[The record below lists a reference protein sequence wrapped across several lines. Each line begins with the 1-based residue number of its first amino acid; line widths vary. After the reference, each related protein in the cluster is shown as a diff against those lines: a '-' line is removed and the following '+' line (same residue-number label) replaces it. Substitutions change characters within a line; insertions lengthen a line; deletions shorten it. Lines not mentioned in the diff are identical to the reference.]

1 MSLLGP
7 DGRPIS
13 SASFKKAA
21 PPKLGEAFGA
31 WAGRDVQYASLPGGG
46 IVQFDLSKLTLADY
60 RAMRDHYQVNASLS
74 VLSFMMHQSDWHIES
89 KNKKIAQHCEDN
101 LREVWTQLNRSM
113 STAHW
118 AGFSPNAL
126 QWENDTG
133 GRTTTLNKI
142 KDLPP
147 EECAVNWKKVE
158 GWAPPGR
165 TPPKFNVFD
174 GIKQY
179 GMGWPIPVSNS
190 FWYPMLMEEGN
201 HEGRK
206 LLRPAFQSWF
216 FSILVHLFANRYY
229 ERFGEPVPVGRAPFE
244 DEITIQGTTMKG
256 NQYMLAL
263 LQQLRNRSVV
273 VLPNDMTDFG
283 DGKREFDYDIEY
295 LESQMRGADFERYL
309 TRLDEE
315 VSLGIFTPI
324 LLMRTSDVGSYNLG
338 TSHMQLWLWMLNALN
353 GDRKF
358 YIDKYLLRPMVDIN
372 FSKNAPDAKIVFR
385 KLGHTDSEMVR
396 AVVTEL
402 LRKDKIKPDLMELGQ
417 AAGMDFKEIKE
428 TIAPPPI
435 PGDPNDPNADPSN
448 DPNANPEQDKRIART
463 RPEDRVPPKVKA
475 RNALGMTAQDI
486 FTRVSPQV
494 ENAMRDGRFGP
505 GLDLSLGFK
514 KRVARI
520 LDEYGYSDAG
530 ERAEAFF
537 RRMDARVED
546 AVSAGDAWE
555 NSKNFLTWF
564 SNTLGREMDEVVHT
578 IYCVRCDGFQ
588 GGPYGHETN
597 ECTWNRDEDE

>member
-1 MSLLGP
+1 MGLLGP
-7 DGRPIS
+7 NGQPIS
-13 SASFKKAA
+13 SSQFRKSA

-31 WAGRDVQYASLPGGG
+31 WAGRDVQYANLPGGG
-46 IVQFDLSKLTLADY
+46 IVQFDLSKLTLADF

-74 VLSFMMHQSDWHIES
+74 VLSFMMHQSDWHIE
-89 KNKKIAQHCEDN
+89 CEDKKTAELCEEI
-101 LREVWTQLNRSM
+101 LRSVWTQLNRSM

-126 QWENDTG
+126 EWENDANK
-133 GRTTTLNKI
+133 RTIVLNKI

-174 GIKQY
+174 GIKQL

-190 FWYPMLMEEGN
+190 FWYPMLMENGN
-201 HEGRK
+201 YEGRK

-244 DEITIQGTTMKG
+244 DEINIEGTPVKG
-256 NQYMLAL
+256 NTYMLSV
-263 LQQLRNRSVV
+263 LQQLRNRAVV
-273 VLPNDMTDFG
+273 VLPNDKTDFG
-283 DGKREFDYDIEY
+283 DGKSEWDYDIEY

-358 YIDKYLLRPMVDIN
+358 YIDRYILNPIVN
-372 FSKNAPDAKIVFR
+372 YNVSPNAPRAQIVFR
-385 KLGHTDSEMVR
+385 KLGHTDTEMIR
-396 AVVTEL
+396 SLVTEL
-402 LRKDKIKPDLMELGQ
+402 LRNDKIKPDLVELGQ
-417 AAGMDFKEIKE
+417 AAGMSFTEVRE
-428 TIAPPPI
+428 TLEEPPAPD
-435 PGDPNDPNADPSN
+435 DPNNNPDVDP
-448 DPNANPEQDKRIART
+448 RT
-463 RPEDRVPPKVKA
+463 GRSRPEDRNPPKVEA
-475 RNALGMTAQDI
+475 RRALDPVRLKI
-486 FTRVSPQV
+486 LDRVRPQV
-494 ENAMRDGRFGP
+494 ENAMRDGRFCA
-505 GLDLSLGFK
+505 GLALSVGFK
-514 KRVARI
+514 NAVERT
-520 LDEYGYSDAG
+520 LTSEGFDDAG
-530 ERAEAFF
+530 DRAKSLFS
-537 RRMDARVED
+537 RVDTWVAD
-546 AVSAGDAWE
+546 AVTAGNSWSSSAEFIKVFDTALSG
-555 NSKNFLTWF
+555 
-564 SNTLGREMDEVVHT
+564 EMDRV
-578 IYCVRCDGFQ
+578 I
-588 GGPYGHETN
+588 N
-597 ECTWNRDEDE
+597 ES

>member
-1 MSLLGP
+1 VGLLGP
-7 DGRPIS
+7 DGSPIS
-13 SASFKKAA
+13 SAKFRKAD

-46 IVQFDLSKLTLADY
+46 IVQFDLSKLTLADF

-74 VLSFMMHQSDWHIES
+74 VLSFMMHQSDWHIQCDDQ
-89 KNKKIAQHCEDN
+89 KIADHCEEN
-101 LREVWTQLNRSM
+101 LGEIWTQLNRSM

-126 QWENDTG
+126 SWENDLNK
-133 GRTTTLNKI
+133 RKLELNKI

-147 EECAVNWKKVE
+147 EECAVNWKKVD

-165 TPPKFNVFD
+165 TPPKFNIFD
-174 GIKQY
+174 GIKQM
-179 GMGWPIPVSNS
+179 GMAWPIPVSNS
-190 FWYPMLMEEGN
+190 FWYPMLMENGN
-201 HEGRK
+201 YEGRK

-244 DEITIQGTTMKG
+244 DEINVSGKAIKG
-256 NQYMLAL
+256 HTYMLQV

-283 DGKREFDYDIEY
+283 DGKREYDYSLEY

-358 YIDKYLLRPMVDIN
+358 YIDRYILSPMTDFN
-372 FSKNAPDAKIVFR
+372 FSPNAPRPKIVFR
-385 KLGHTDSEMVR
+385 KLGHTDAEMIR
-396 AVVTEL
+396 SLVTEL
-402 LRKDKIKPDLMELGQ
+402 LRKDKVKPDLVELGQ
-417 AAGMDFKEIKE
+417 AAGMSFTEVRQTLE
-428 TIAPPPI
+428 PPA
-435 PGDPNDPNADPSN
+435 DPNLDPDN
-448 DPNANPEQDKRIART
+448 DPDNPEPDPRTGRT
-463 RPEDRVPPKVKA
+463 RPEDRRPPRVEARRALDPVK
-475 RNALGMTAQDI
+475 LKIMD
-486 FTRVSPQV
+486 RVRPQV
-494 ENAMRDGRFGP
+494 EKAMRAGRFGS
-505 GLDLSLGFK
+505 DLTLNLGFK
-514 KRVARI
+514 KAVAKA
-520 LDEYGYSDAG
+520 LESEGFDDAS
-530 ERAEAFF
+530 ERTDVLFS
-537 RRMDARVED
+537 RMDTWTQD
-546 AVSAGDAWE
+546 ALTAGSAWGTSDQFM
-555 NSKNFLTWF
+555 SVF
-564 SNTLGREMDEVVHT
+564 SNALGSEMDQAVG
-578 IYCVRCDGFQ
+578 DQ
-588 GGPYGHETN
+588 A
-597 ECTWNRDEDE
+597 